1 MRRPVTQSLNT
12 GHGGYGSHVGN
23 GGHAGHRGPAG
34 HTICT
39 DNIFLEL
46 SLYSLYMAIRVVIGP
61 S

>member
-1 MRRPVTQSLNT
+1 MKVMEVMLVMGVMQVIEVLHS
-12 GHGGYGSHVGN
+12 
-23 GGHAGHRGPAG
+23 AG